1 MHRTDSAATTNDS
14 ALQIA
19 RDAQAEHGTQQFG
32 RIPATKTRSLPGDV
46 AAPSTAATAV
56 TIATDSTLCGAVHGP
71 GAVGHLVA
79 VLDPFPNIAD
89 EIVETEAVRLKTPDG
104 RNLLEA
110 IVWHGGEAK
119 AARDKFVNFTKQQRN
134 ELLFFLESI

>member
-1 MHRTDSAATTNDS
+1 
-14 ALQIA
+14 
-19 RDAQAEHGTQQFG
+19 
-32 RIPATKTRSLPGDV
+32 
-46 AAPSTAATAV
+46 V

-110 IVWHGGEAK
+110 IVTVGCSGGKPGPRTASVVDIAVTAGLVGIGTPRKWRRATRLRGVLPFRFAE
-119 AARDKFVNFTKQQRN
+119 
-134 ELLFFLESI
+134 